1 MNKLNRIFL
10 GIMIVLVIALITM
23 TVLYFNMKSVA
34 KKNLNEY
41 LNKCEETSKLYEK
54 IDLLENGSNINGDF
68 LFSEEGN

>member
-1 MNKLNRIFL
+1 MNKLNKIFL
-10 GIMIVLVIALITM
+10 GIIIALAIALVIM

-41 LNKCEETSKLYEK
+41 LNKYEETSKLYEK

>member
-1 MNKLNRIFL
+1 MNKLNKIFL
-10 GIMIVLVIALITM
+10 GIIIALAIALVII
-23 TVLYFNMKSVA
+23 TVLYFNMKSVT

-68 LFSEEGN
+68 LFSEEDN

>member
-1 MNKLNRIFL
+1 MNKLNKIFL
-10 GIMIVLVIALITM
+10 GIIIALAIALVIM

-54 IDLLENGSNINGDF
+54 IDLL
-68 LFSEEGN
+68 

>member
-1 MNKLNRIFL
+1 MNKLNKIFL
-10 GIMIVLVIALITM
+10 GIIIALAIALVIM

-41 LNKCEETSKLYEK
+41 LNKCEETSKLYER

>member
-1 MNKLNRIFL
+1 
-10 GIMIVLVIALITM
+10 M

>member
-1 MNKLNRIFL
+1 MNKLNKIFL
-10 GIMIVLVIALITM
+10 GIIIALAIALVIM

-41 LNKCEETSKLYEK
+41 LNKCKETSKLYEK